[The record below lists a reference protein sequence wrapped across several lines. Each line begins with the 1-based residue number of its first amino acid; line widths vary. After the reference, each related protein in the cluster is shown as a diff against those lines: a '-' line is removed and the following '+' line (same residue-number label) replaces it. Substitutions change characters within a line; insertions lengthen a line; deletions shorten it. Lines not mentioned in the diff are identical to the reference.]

1 VARVDVVMPQMGE
14 SIAEGTLSKWLKKVG
29 DTVKRDEPIFE
40 ISTDKVDAEIPAP
53 SAGVLAEII
62 VQEGQT
68 VPVSTVVARLETEA
82 GAAVPAPA
90 ATPVKPE
97 PAKAAVA
104 SSAPKAAAPPAP
116 PKAQSPE
123 PRAALSGNGNSLEE
137 RLRTKSSPLVR
148 KIAAEHGVEIAGMQ
162 GSGIAGRV
170 TKRDLMQH
178 LESGGA
184 SMTAPRPS
192 MHAPAGV
199 EPHAPIVE
207 PWAGDVVEPMS
218 KIRRLTSDHM
228 VSARRH
234 AAHVTSFFEIDL
246 TRVSRIRQKARAQFE
261 QQTGQKLTY
270 LPFIIRVVV
279 EALKQHPVLNAAHD
293 GSRVIFRKQYNIG
306 IAVALD
312 WGLIVPVIRH
322 ADDLSLSGL
331 TKSLNDL
338 ADRARGKRLKPDE
351 VQGATFTITNPGVFG
366 SLMGTPIIPAGTS
379 AILGLGAIEKRPK
392 VMAGPDGEDVFA
404 IRTCAYFSLSFDH
417 RIVDGADA
425 DKFLAAV
432 KRGLE
437 SYPEAEL

>member
-1 VARVDVVMPQMGE
+1 
-14 SIAEGTLSKWLKKVG
+14 
-29 DTVKRDEPIFE
+29 
-40 ISTDKVDAEIPAP
+40 
-53 SAGVLAEII
+53 
-62 VQEGQT
+62 
-68 VPVSTVVARLETEA
+68 
-82 GAAVPAPA
+82 
-90 ATPVKPE
+90 
-97 PAKAAVA
+97 
-104 SSAPKAAAPPAP
+104 
-116 PKAQSPE
+116 
-123 PRAALSGNGNSLEE
+123 
-137 RLRTKSSPLVR
+137 
-148 KIAAEHGVEIAGMQ
+148 
-162 GSGIAGRV
+162 
-170 TKRDLMQH
+170 
-178 LESGGA
+178 
-184 SMTAPRPS
+184 
-192 MHAPAGV
+192 
-199 EPHAPIVE
+199 
-207 PWAGDVVEPMS
+207 
-218 KIRRLTSDHM
+218 M